1 MTGSESCGGVV
12 DAILQRYEDLSDAEK
27 AVADFILTHKGT
39 VPSLSAVEIARLSG
53 ISNTTVSRDH
63 LLVND
68 FDFSHNSINYVL
80 ESLLLLLF
88 HSSRDANEYNLEL
101 FNRTIA
107 SEREG

>member
-1 MTGSESCGGVV
+1 M
-12 DAILQRYEDLSDAEK
+12 
-27 AVADFILTHKGT
+27 
-39 VPSLSAVEIARLSG
+39 
-53 ISNTTVSRDH
+53 VSRDH

-101 FNRTIA
+101 FNAPSQARRKA
-107 SEREG
+107 SEKPKSQARGATHEVGCGTYTFSCALPACAQDTAGGAR